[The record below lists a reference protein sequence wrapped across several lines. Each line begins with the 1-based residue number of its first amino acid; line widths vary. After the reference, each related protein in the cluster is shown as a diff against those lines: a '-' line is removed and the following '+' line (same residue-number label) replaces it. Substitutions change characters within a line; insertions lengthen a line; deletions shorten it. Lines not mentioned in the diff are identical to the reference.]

1 MDHGLLEFWPVLAVG
16 GAGLIA
22 WGELRS
28 KVKRVTEDV
37 DKKVDNATF
46 QQVDT
51 RMERIERQVDRLVD
65 TLVERN

>member
-1 MDHGLLEFWPVLAVG
+1 MIELWPIALTAGVGLV
-16 GAGLIA
+16 A
-22 WGELRS
+22 WGELRQ
-28 KVKRVTEDV
+28 KVQRLRDDV

>member
-22 WGELRS
+22 WGELRQ
-28 KVKRVTEDV
+28 KVTRLRDDV